1 MAKVLVVFGAT
12 GNQGGSII
20 DSVINDPVLA
30 NEYRVRAV
38 TRNTSSPAALALK
51 QTGKVDVVEGDAE
64 DTSSLKRVLQG
75 AHTIYSLTTTI
86 YDERLEERELSQGK
100 AIADAA
106 VATGAQFLIFSTLCH
121 ITRVSSGK
129 YDKGRHFDC
138 KAEVED
144 YIRTLPIKSAF
155 FAPGSF
161 MQNFSTNMKPYPVG
175 DGTYALANI
184 ISPNAKLPLINIE
197 DTGKY
202 VAAILANPDEFEDK
216 VLAAATRLYTMQEIV
231 EIMSQSLGKKVVYNQ
246 LPEAAFRNF
255 LPPNMADYLV
265 HMLLYI
271 QDFGYYGSETDDLV
285 TWTAAN
291 ARGKLTTL
299 EEYFKTHPLNLD

>member
-246 LPEAAFRNF
+246 LPEAVFRNF

>member
-30 NEYRVRAV
+30 DEYRVRAV

-121 ITRVSSGK
+121 ITRVSGGK

-246 LPEAAFRNF
+246 LPEAVFRNF